1 MTRTRQ
7 DNELQTCESD
17 HLQRDATLF
26 PASPRQ
32 LTPQLKVQRVIPQR
46 QLKMVG
52 PWCFLDHFGPL
63 PPADY
68 RQFDVPPHP
77 HIGLQTITWLF
88 SGQLFHKDS
97 LGYEQ
102 SLRRGELNLM
112 TAGKGISHAEIADNQ
127 LRDPLHGLQL
137 WLALPPKHEQ
147 TSPRF
152 DHYQQVPQ
160 FSIGNCLATLI
171 TGRYTG
177 NKSVYESPAVSFH
190 PGIGMILQSPLSTAV
205 SLNLETEF
213 EYAIYVCQGRIDTQ
227 RQTVREHTLINLGSN
242 RSHLE
247 LEMGADTTVI
257 LLGGKAFE
265 QPVRMWWNFVSSETD
280 RLEQAQR
287 EWNDGHSRFGEVKGY
302 QGERLLAPEMP
313 T

>member
-7 DNELQTCESD
+7 DNELQTCESEY
-17 HLQRDATLF
+17 LQRDATLF

-32 LTPQLKVQRVIPQR
+32 LTPKLKVQRVMPQR
-46 QLKMVG
+46 QLKMIG
-52 PWCFLDHFGPL
+52 PWCFLDHFGPVA
-63 PPADY
+63 PADY

-88 SGQLFHKDS
+88 SGQLLHKDS

-112 TAGKGISHAEIADNQ
+112 TAGSGISHAEIADEQ

-137 WLALPPKHEQ
+137 WAALPPAHEQ
-147 TSPRF
+147 TKPRF

-171 TGRYTG
+171 SGVYAG
-177 NKSVYESPAVSFH
+177 KKSTHESPAVSFH
-190 PGIGMILQSPLSTAV
+190 PGVAMILQSPLSTV
-205 SLNLETEF
+205 ISLNLETEF
-213 EYAIYVCQGRIDTQ
+213 EYGIYVCEGRIDIEG
-227 RQTVREHTLINLGSN
+227 QTVRKHVLINLGSN

-247 LEMGADTTVI
+247 LEMGADTTLI
-257 LLGGKAFE
+257 MLGGEAFD
-265 QPVRMWWNFVSSETD
+265 QPIKMWWNFVSSNAD
-280 RLEQAQR
+280 RIQHAQQQ
-287 EWNDGHSRFGEVKGY
+287 WNAGDSRFGEVKGY
-302 QGERLLAPEMP
+302 QGDRLMAPEMP
-313 T
+313 I